1 VELVYLDREILE
13 EEGVQ
18 DLQQHRYQ
26 QVEVV
31 EVLEEVEEL
40 DLVLEEEDLV
50 VLDCQHF
57 KEMMVFQLLME
68 LLDHNQE
75 DILLVVGEV
84 VQTQQLLVLE
94 DLVEVEKVLLDK
106 HLEQQ
111 ILAVAVAAG
120 KPPMGLV
127 LLVVQVS

>member
-1 VELVYLDREILE
+1 MELVYLDREILE